1 MTNCKPRPVHNGRNR
16 DRGSRARDLKKA
28 AAEAGLS
35 RSQYDRVR
43 DLALK
48 RMGAAPRA
56 NGELVKTPPA
66 GLPTDYTPVESIKE
80 IAEAEKWEKLFA
92 RASRQTVTRRRAR
105 ERLFPNPPTGGS
117 RHDRPLR
124 AVNSTAPG
132 PAHTPWQLPGR
143 VRSPGIMPGRHISP
157 SRGAVLW
164 LRI

>member
-1 MTNCKPRPVHNGRNR
+1 
-16 DRGSRARDLKKA
+16 LKKA

-48 RMGAAPRA
+48 RMGAAPSRA

-66 GLPTDYTPVESIKE
+66 GLPTDYTPVEGIKE

-105 ERLFPNPPTGGS
+105 ERLFPNPK
-117 RHDRPLR
+117 
-124 AVNSTAPG
+124 TAPG
-132 PAHTPWQLPGR
+132 GANYSESPKQRRGGGAFWATLKRPAPPTFLGGN
-143 VRSPGIMPGRHISP
+143 S
-157 SRGAVLW
+157 
-164 LRI
+164 